1 MKLIFALLL
10 VITLGSCSLA
20 TVFVVLSQEIQGPP
34 PKIEQPIERP
44 YGQVF
49 QMMKPMECNDTKVI
63 KDYIKG
69 SSNQDPLAYGLNY
82 NYMGWPNLLTTI
94 YLNPQAQTFTIVEH
108 TSTGL
113 SCILGQGL
121 AFQLLDESLLTPK
134 PF

>member
-1 MKLIFALLL
+1 
-10 VITLGSCSLA
+10 
-20 TVFVVLSQEIQGPP
+20 
-34 PKIEQPIERP
+34 
-44 YGQVF
+44 
-49 QMMKPMECNDTKVI
+49 
-63 KDYIKG
+63 
-69 SSNQDPLAYGLNY
+69 
-82 NYMGWPNLLTTI
+82 MGWPNLLTTI

>member
-1 MKLIFALLL
+1 
-10 VITLGSCSLA
+10 
-20 TVFVVLSQEIQGPP
+20 
-34 PKIEQPIERP
+34 
-44 YGQVF
+44 
-49 QMMKPMECNDTKVI
+49 MECNDTKVI

>member
-1 MKLIFALLL
+1 MKIIFALLL

-63 KDYIKG
+63 KNYIKG

-94 YLNPQAQTFTIVEH
+94 YLNPQMQTFTIVEH

-113 SCILGQGL
+113 SCILGQGVS
-121 AFQLLDESLLTPK
+121 FQILDESLLTPK

>member
-49 QMMKPMECNDTKVI
+49 QMMKHMECNDTKVI
-63 KDYIKG
+63 KNYIKG

-94 YLNPQAQTFTIVEH
+94 YLNPQMQTFTIVEH

-113 SCILGQGL
+113 SCILGQGVS
-121 AFQLLDESLLTPK
+121 FQILDESLLTPK